1 MRQTLA
7 DMAASEKT
15 TFVAVIYGGAALV
28 DGACEAIGGYVVAK
42 WKMVSAIG
50 VVFAFVQGTLIID
63 PVTTICSNVELKH
76 NVLVSLNDDN
86 FSYLVLCYQ
95 NEFLRRFWYV
105 SNMIFFFKL
114 TI

>member
-15 TFVAVIYGGAALV
+15 TFVAVLYGGAALV

-50 VVFAFVQGTLIID
+50 VVFALVQGTLIID
-63 PVTTICSNVELKH
+63 PVIMYLHFRFELFMRK
-76 NVLVSLNDDN
+76 NIGANALLK
-86 FSYLVLCYQ
+86 C
-95 NEFLRRFWYV
+95 W
-105 SNMIFFFKL
+105 
-114 TI
+114 

>member
-15 TFVAVIYGGAALV
+15 TFVAVLYGGAALV

-50 VVFAFVQGTLIID
+50 VVFALVQGTLIID
-63 PVTTICSNVELKH
+63 PVTTTTIYNASMKYHCKDLYDKILQIPYNE
-76 NVLVSLNDDN
+76 N
-86 FSYLVLCYQ
+86 FLAIS
-95 NEFLRRFWYV
+95 F
-105 SNMIFFFKL
+105 
-114 TI
+114 